1 MTEVS
6 TEARANASKEA
17 GDRYAVLDKALRRVR
32 FSQDQLIE
40 MLHVA
45 QDVFGYLPED
55 VLWHLARQL
64 RLPPSTVYGTATFYH
79 LFSLEEPGDHMCT
92 VCTGT
97 VCYVNGAD
105 DILDAVSDTYD
116 VPPGG
121 TSADRRLTLRTA
133 RCLGSCSLAPIA
145 VVDGDLEA
153 HMDRDRLLRR
163 IATALGEDA
172 DAVIPA
178 SHEDTG
184 VVR

>member
-1 MTEVS
+1 MTDVS
-6 TEARANASKEA
+6 TPSRASAPEEA
-17 GDRYAVLDKALRRVR
+17 GERYAVLDKALRRVR

-64 RLPPSTVYGTATFYH
+64 RLPPSTVYGVATFYH

-105 DILDAVSDTYD
+105 DIVDAVSDTYD
-116 VPPGG
+116 VRPGG
-121 TSADRRLTLRTA
+121 TSGDRRLTLRTA
-133 RCLGSCSLAPIA
+133 RCLGSCSLAPIV

-153 HMDRDRLLRR
+153 NVDPDRILRR
-163 IATALGEDA
+163 IATAVGEDA
-172 DAVIPA
+172 DPVAA
-178 SHEDTG
+178 DGHENTG